1 MTQGSRKSRTK
12 LEKNKDKEPAEKKQ
26 KIQVETFKQKSHR
39 LQHEFNTDI
48 MGDLQ
53 EIFDNISDE
62 QDPASASLKA
72 AISKLKKRK
81 KIIKIADWTEGGRAV
96 VADYEKEPVG
106 SDSDDCKRIWPAD
119 TRALRKKNTEKSK
132 SGAFKPSST
141 IRKVA
146 VSEC

>member
-39 LQHEFNTDI
+39 MQHEFNTDI

-81 KIIKIADWTEGGRAV
+81 KIIKIAEWTEGGQAV
-96 VADYEKEPVG
+96 VADYEKEPIG
-106 SDSDDCKRIWPAD
+106 SDSDDCKRI
-119 TRALRKKNTEKSK
+119 
-132 SGAFKPSST
+132 
-141 IRKVA
+141 
-146 VSEC
+146 